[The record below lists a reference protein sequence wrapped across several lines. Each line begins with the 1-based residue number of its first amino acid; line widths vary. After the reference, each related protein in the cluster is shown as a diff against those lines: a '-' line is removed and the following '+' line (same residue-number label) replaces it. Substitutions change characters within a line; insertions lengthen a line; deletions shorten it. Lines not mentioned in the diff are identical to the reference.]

1 VTGRPRRSANH
12 QSRRRGAFS
21 EAIDATASS
30 DGRLRRPVGTTG
42 GGSIISA
49 LTQED
54 HRPATTSGVIAVANL
69 HAQIDGLARAAR
81 ARTGNARPAV
91 PERALLIDLLLLRGH
106 VLGRVADYER
116 AAELAGQLVRDVPD
130 NGTALL
136 ARARTRGTFHR
147 FAKALADL
155 DTAGACGTDRATLD
169 GERAGILLAVG
180 RDAEAAVLLQSAAE
194 RRPDFTNLGALAVL
208 EAARGQVGEAEELFA
223 RARSRYR
230 GVSPFPVASLDFRRG
245 LMWLGRRDLTAA
257 RAWFDAARRRV
268 PAYAPALGHLA
279 EVDAAL
285 GALGA
290 AIDRLHPLAVSSD
303 DPEYAA
309 TLADVLDDAGRPL
322 EAEHWRAIAASRYDE
337 LVSRHPEAFADHA
350 ADFRGSV
357 AAARR
362 TRFTGSHS
370 G

>member
-1 VTGRPRRSANH
+1 
-12 QSRRRGAFS
+12 
-21 EAIDATASS
+21 
-30 DGRLRRPVGTTG
+30 
-42 GGSIISA
+42 
-49 LTQED
+49 
-54 HRPATTSGVIAVANL
+54 VANL
-69 HAQIDGLARAAR
+69 NAQIDGLAQADR
-81 ARTGNARPAV
+81 ARSGNARPAV
-91 PERALLIDLLLLRGH
+91 PELALLIDLLLLRGH
-106 VLGRVADYER
+106 VLCRVTDYER
-116 AAELAGQLVRDVPD
+116 AAELAEQLVRDVPD

-136 ARARTRGTFHR
+136 ARARTRGTFHQ

-155 DTAGACGTDRATLD
+155 DAAAACGADRAILD

-194 RRPDFTNLGALAVL
+194 RRPDFMTLGALAVL
-208 EAARGQVGEAEELFA
+208 EAARGQVGEAEELFT

-257 RAWFDAARRRV
+257 RTWFDAARRRV

-285 GALGA
+285 GAHGA

-309 TLADVLDDAGRPL
+309 TLAGVLDDVGRPR
-322 EAEHWRAIAASRYDE
+322 EAEHWRDIAASRYDE

-350 ADFRGSV
+350 ADFQGSV
-357 AAARR
+357 AARAESASRDLIPA
-362 TRFTGSHS
+362 S
-370 G
+370 GGVCLPVSRSA